1 MKLPYEKIIRRC
13 VKWKLHIFPITNTI
27 NFLWAFLEKIHEP
40 SCSERCKA
48 RVDSEAS
55 WNQLAT
61 LLACTVL
68 KQGWPPNSYSWHSSL
83 ENWAISKDKFESLY
97 LSAIPPE
104 LGWSRM
110 IYSWYVF
117 ASGTFKY
124 RLRSSRGKIMTR
136 NQSRLNL
143 QLLLSHGQKNS
154 NA

>member
-1 MKLPYEKIIRRC
+1 MAFFKVRLLIKSVRSWREFGKFICRNMHKKAQIWCTSTSARNITSMYRII
-13 VKWKLHIFPITNTI
+13 
-27 NFLWAFLEKIHEP
+27 E
-40 SCSERCKA
+40 A
-48 RVDSEAS
+48 R
-55 WNQLAT
+55 LA
-61 LLACTVL
+61 
-68 KQGWPPNSYSWHSSL
+68 PNSYSWHSSL